1 MMRSVLGH
9 CAAQTREELTN
20 DACAF
25 LLAALAGDRDRAP
38 TASAFV
44 HAHIDRRYE
53 FEALTRAT

>member
-20 DACAF
+20 DAYAF

-38 TASAFV
+38 TAPPFV
-44 HAHIDRRYE
+44 HTHIDRRYE
-53 FEALTRAT
+53 FEVLKRAT